1 MTGTILCFKCASPL
15 THDQNTISTNGG
27 ALCITCGF
35 VDYSF
40 PEEKKP
46 LGSSEGLVYIV
57 KYYGKQPVFKTKLIK
72 AKIIRSSWNQF
83 EATCPFCEDTVWV
96 QNSVPVK
103 KKCSVRM
110 YQCPDSHRFYLRVDN
125 ESQNFDFG
133 WE

>member
-15 THDQNTISTNGG
+15 THDQNTVSTNGG

-72 AKIIRSSWNQF
+72 LYITLQKRNIHIFLII
-83 EATCPFCEDTVWV
+83 CIC
-96 QNSVPVK
+96 K
-103 KKCSVRM
+103 
-110 YQCPDSHRFYLRVDN
+110 
-125 ESQNFDFG
+125 
-133 WE
+133 